1 MEITKLVEI
10 TKYAQKCY
18 DDANCKYDGH
28 SYMKHIDMVCMVVNA
43 HRTIFINPVDG
54 ELTEAAALLHD
65 AVEDAK
71 QSHSDITRV
80 AGSEIAD
87 IVLAVTD
94 VPEENRLLKHLLTM
108 PKTIKDYRAIILK
121 MCDIYA
127 NAYYSKNSG
136 SSMYKKYVAEYAYR
150 KPIFQLAL
158 KKYKEYLREDELE
171 LFWKELD
178 EVHTPTLK
186 AD

>member
-1 MEITKLVEI
+1 MEITKLQAIVD
-10 TKYAQKCY
+10 YARKCY
-18 DDANCKYDGH
+18 EDANCKYDGQ
-28 SYMKHIDMVCMVVNA
+28 SYTVHTDMVHLVATA
-43 HRTIFINPVDG
+43 HRAIFLHPEDSI
-54 ELTEAAALLHD
+54 LTELAAHLHD

-80 AGSEIAD
+80 AGKEIAD
-87 IVLAVTD
+87 IVFAVTD

-127 NAYYSKNSG
+127 NAWYSKNHG

-150 KPIFQLAL
+150 KPVFMMAL
-158 KKYKEYLREDELE
+158 NWYKEHLNQEELAV
-171 LFWKELD
+171 FWKELD
-178 EVHTPTLK
+178 EIHTPTI
-186 AD
+186 